1 MDRPFAVGSA
11 ARPILNIVLVAGIFI
26 TILSAIPVVLQLR
39 GHPRGLYILFFAEM
53 WERFSYYGM
62 RALLIYYLTQ
72 HFLFDDKTASGQYGA
87 YTTLVYLLP
96 LAGGVLA
103 DRYLGMRKA
112 VAFGALLLTLGHLTL
127 AFEGR
132 PAEQVLT
139 YHGASYVFQVEGR
152 ADTRHV
158 RLKVGTGLYDFAPA
172 PGDGG
177 LMVKGLP
184 AAAPL
189 PALLPKGDYTLSV
202 RAAPAVFTDIMFLA
216 LSLIVVGV
224 GFLKANIASIAGQL
238 YREADPRRDSG
249 FTLYYYG
256 MNLGAFWAAIVCGA
270 VGESVGWWAGFGL
283 AGLGMALGFVVFLL
297 GKPLLEGK
305 GEPPVPAKLKQ
316 KVAGPVNLEASIY
329 LGGLLAVGVVWLLLN
344 HNALVGYLLGLGS
357 AAVLGYI
364 GWHMVTQCDKVARE
378 RLGLA
383 LVLIAGAVV
392 FWTLFEQAGSS
403 LSLFAE
409 RNTQLPHHG
418 FVTMNASQTQSLN
431 PGFILIF
438 APVFA
443 AMWAWLGRRGRD
455 PSPMNKFG
463 LALVQVGLGFIVLV
477 VGAKFADAS
486 YRLPLIF
493 LTVAYLLHTTGE
505 LCLSPIG
512 MSEATKLS
520 PPALISTLVAV
531 WYMSISWAEWIG
543 GKIAQMTGTATVGG
557 QVLDPKAALA
567 TSIHVFGVIGW
578 TSVGTGVL
586 FFALAPFLKRW
597 ANGVNGPRQGVVVTG
612 SVDAEASAL
621 SPGMLGG

>member
-1 MDRPFAVGSA
+1 MD
-11 ARPILNIVLVAGIFI
+11 IVLAAGILI

-96 LAGGVLA
+96 LVGGVLA

-112 VAFGALLLTLGHLTL
+112 IAFGALLLTFGHLAL
-127 AFEGR
+127 AVEGR

-139 YHGASYVFQVEGR
+139 YHGVPYVFQVEGR

-158 RLKVGTGLYDFAPA
+158 RLKVGAGVYDFAPA
-172 PGDGG
+172 PGDSG
-177 LMVKGLP
+177 LMIKGLP
-184 AAAPL
+184 ATAPL
-189 PALLPKGDYTLSV
+189 PKLLPKGDYTLSV
-202 RAAPAVFTDIMFLA
+202 RNGPVVFTDIMFLA

-305 GEPPVPAKLKQ
+305 GEAPVPARLKQ
-316 KVAGPVNLEASIY
+316 KVAGPVNMEASIY
-329 LGGLLAVGVVWLLLN
+329 LGGLAAVGVVWVLLN
-344 HNALVGYLLGLGS
+344 HNALVGYMLGIGS

-383 LVLIAGAVV
+383 LVLITGSVV

-418 FVTMNASQTQSLN
+418 FISMNASQTQSLN

-438 APVFA
+438 APMFA
-443 AMWAWLGRRGRD
+443 ALWAWLGRRGRD

-463 LALVQVGLGFIVLV
+463 MALVQVGLGFIVLV
-477 VGAKFADAS
+477 IGARFADAS

-493 LTVAYLLHTTGE
+493 LTLAYLLHTTGE

-520 PPALISTLVAV
+520 PPALVATLVAV
-531 WYMSISWAEWIG
+531 WYLSISWAEWIG
-543 GKIAQMTGTATVGG
+543 GKIAQFTGTATVGG
-557 QVLDPKAALA
+557 QVLDPKTALD

-578 TSVGTGVL
+578 TSVGVGVL
-586 FFALAPFLKRW
+586 FFALAPLLKGW
-597 ANGVNGPRQGVVVTG
+597 ANGVNGPRPGGAVTG

-621 SPGMLGG
+621 SPGAAARG

>member
-1 MDRPFAVGSA
+1 
-11 ARPILNIVLVAGIFI
+11 LNIVLVAGILV
-26 TILSAIPVVLQLR
+26 TILTAIPVMLQLR

-87 YTTLVYLLP
+87 YTTLIYLLP

-112 VAFGALLLTLGHLTL
+112 IAFGALLLTIGQL
-127 AFEGR
+127 ALAIEGR

-139 YHGASYVFQVEGR
+139 WRGASYVFQTEGR

-158 RLKVGTGLYDFAPA
+158 RLKVGAGLYDFAPA
-172 PGDGG
+172 PGDAG
-177 LMVKGLP
+177 LLIKGLP
-184 AAAPL
+184 AGAPL
-189 PALLPKGDYTLSV
+189 PRLLPKGDYVLSV
-202 RAAPAVFTDIMFLA
+202 KNAPVLFTNVMFLA

-238 YREADPRRDSG
+238 YGQADPRRDSG

-256 MNLGAFWAAIVCGA
+256 MNLGAFWAAVVCGA

-283 AGLGMALGFVVFLL
+283 AGLGMALGFVVFML
-297 GKPLLEGK
+297 GKPLLKGK
-305 GEPPVPAKLKQ
+305 GEPPIPARLKQ
-316 KVAGPVNLEASIY
+316 AVLGPLNLEASIY
-329 LGGLLAVGVVWLLLN
+329 LGGLVAVGVVWLLLN
-344 HNALVGYLLGLGS
+344 HNVLVGYLLGIGS

-364 GWHMVTQCDKVARE
+364 GWFMAAQCDKVARE

-383 LVLIAGAVV
+383 LVLISGSVV

-418 FVTMNASQTQSLN
+418 FVTMNASQTQSFN

-443 AMWAWLGRRGRD
+443 ALWARLGRRGRD

-477 VGAKFADAS
+477 IGAKFADAS
-486 YRLPLIF
+486 YRLPLVF
-493 LTVAYLLHTTGE
+493 LGVAYLLHTTGE
-505 LCLSPIG
+505 LCLSPVG
-512 MSEATKLS
+512 LSEATKLA
-520 PPALISTLVAV
+520 PPVLISTLVAV
-531 WYMSISWAEWIG
+531 WYLSISWAEWIG
-543 GKIAQMTGTATVGG
+543 GKIAQLTGAQTVGG
-557 QVLDPKAALA
+557 QVLDPKAALD
-567 TSIHVFGVIGW
+567 TSIHIFAVIGW
-578 TSVGTGVL
+578 TSVGVGLL

-597 ANGVNGPRQGVVVTG
+597 ANGVNGPQPGGVVTG
-612 SVDAEASAL
+612 SVDAEAGAV
-621 SPGMLGG
+621 SPGAAARG